1 MPMARLARVV
11 AADTPHHVTQRGNAR
26 REVFYTDN
34 DRLVYLSL
42 LQHHSKVA
50 RLEILGYCL
59 MSNHVHLIT
68 VPRAPDALARALHHT
83 HGRYAIYLN
92 SRTAAT
98 GHVWQGRYY
107 SCPMDEN
114 HTWTALRYTECNPV
128 RAGMVQSPSD
138 WPWSSAQAHTGLRP
152 SDPLIS
158 LDEWSDRWNSD
169 EWEQFLATASHRE
182 AAEIRACTSNGRPL
196 GSAEFIAGLEET
208 LHRQLHPNKGGRPK
222 KRSAGEQLNLVNV
235 GSVPGFV

>member
-26 REVFYTDN
+26 REVFYSDN

-92 SRTAAT
+92 SRMAAT

-107 SCPMDEN
+107 SCPLDVGHLWE
-114 HTWTALRYTECNPV
+114 ALRRTELNPLRASMV
-128 RAGMVQSPSD
+128 RCASD
-138 WPWSSAQAHTGLRP
+138 WPWSSAAVHCGAAP
-152 SDPLIS
+152 VAPW
-158 LDEWSDRWNSD
+158 LDIDLWGRRWSTDDWRTY
-169 EWEQFLATASHRE
+169 L
-182 AAEIRACTSNGRPL
+182 
-196 GSAEFIAGLEET
+196 
-208 LHRQLHPNKGGRPK
+208 
-222 KRSAGEQLNLVNV
+222 
-235 GSVPGFV
+235 